1 MVSTREIPAATEVR
15 NQPATDALPPSPWY
29 VDPDYRPGMEWNNH
43 ILSADSNTVC
53 FMAHSPDDNTKLENA
68 ANLIAAAPELLEA
81 LRPFADMDFL
91 IIGGGSEAVI
101 AMCDRARDA
110 LNKAE
115 GK

>member
-1 MVSTREIPAATEVR
+1 MSSCSKDTVGEVR
-15 NQPATDALPPSPWY
+15 TQAVGVSLPPSPWC

-68 ANLIAAAPELLEA
+68 AHVIAAAPDLLEA
-81 LRPFADMDFL
+81 LRPFVDMDFL
-91 IIGGGSEAVI
+91 IIGGGSEAFI
-101 AMCDRARDA
+101 AMCERARAAID
-110 LNKAE
+110 KAE